1 MRIAVASKNI
11 PAETR
16 GNLGQ
21 KSWTGD
27 KTMSREGHREE
38 QDHSGAADGAGRR
51 AGGRYLLQGGKPG
64 QATYCLWKTQYA
76 GLASELLE

>member
-1 MRIAVASKNI
+1 
-11 PAETR
+11 
-16 GNLGQ
+16 
-21 KSWTGD
+21 
-27 KTMSREGHREE
+27 MSREGHREE